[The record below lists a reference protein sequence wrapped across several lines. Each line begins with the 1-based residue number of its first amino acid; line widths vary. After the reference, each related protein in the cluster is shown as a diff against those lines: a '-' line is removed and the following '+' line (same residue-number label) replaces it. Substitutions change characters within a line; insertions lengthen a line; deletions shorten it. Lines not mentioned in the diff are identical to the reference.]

1 MHRFASAYL
10 QSRALKSLIAFSIA
24 LLLPLTSFGGVWKA
38 QLDLVDGTN
47 YGDTKKIRFFVDV
60 LNDSNDV
67 VSSLKPEYLTVLY
80 SDAKKEDV
88 PLEGDFEIS
97 TFAEKDFGVAV
108 MLVFA
113 GHSNYAGEE
122 GAKFLSP
129 CKAERDGFKKL
140 ADVLKGQDQLAL
152 YTYTNTDFSK
162 KLASFTR
169 DYSSIKQELD
179 KSAKCSKPDADP
191 KKKARI
197 QLFRTI
203 KSAID
208 EFKEEGLPRRKILIV
223 MSDGQDIRAE
233 NQKAVR
239 KRLDEIRE
247 AAETQGVRIYAIGFS
262 MEGGKYLRF
271 LRDMA
276 RVTNGTYRELA
287 RLNDIETVFF
297 QIGQQLKK
305 QYVIDFS
312 PKKFKGDNKDLQFQ
326 LVLKIPKGPAALKTN
341 KLTAGTVKPIPFPWM
356 KWAIWIGGGL
366 LGFIILIIFFVWLAR
381 RPKKEKPVV
390 QQEVYE
396 EQEEVIDDTPRGPV
410 KGKLE
415 VVAGPLVGRTFWIT
429 EDITTIGSMDGN
441 NIVLNDSSVSKR
453 HAGIKIEDK
462 RYELADFGSTNSTF
476 INGRKI
482 NKQFLRDGDRV
493 RFGDTE
499 MVFHLQ

>member
-1 MHRFASAYL
+1 MHRFAFDNRP
-10 QSRALKSLIAFSIA
+10 SRFLNSLIAFSFA
-24 LLLPLTSFGGVWKA
+24 MLLPLTSFAAVWWA
-38 QLDLVDGTN
+38 NLDLVDGTN

-67 VSSLKPEYLTVLY
+67 VANLKPEYLTVLY

-88 PLEGDFEIS
+88 KLDGEFEIS
-97 TFAEKDFGVAV
+97 TFADKDFGVAV

-129 CKAERDGFKKL
+129 CKAQREGFKKL
-140 ADVLKGQDQLAL
+140 ADTLKGQDQLAL
-152 YTYTNTDFSK
+152 YTYTNTQFSK

-169 DYSSIKQELD
+169 DYGSVKQELD
-179 KSAKCSKPDADP
+179 KSAKCDKPVADP

-247 AAETQGVRIYAIGFS
+247 AAETNGVRVYAVGFS

-276 RVTNGTYRELA
+276 RVTNGTYRELK

-297 QIGQQLKK
+297 QIGQQIKK
-305 QYVIDFS
+305 QYVIDFT

-341 KLTAGTVKPIPFPWM
+341 KLAAGTVKPIPFPWM
-356 KWAIWIGGGL
+356 KWVIWIGGGL
-366 LGFIILIIFFVWLAR
+366 LAFIFLIIIIVLIAK
-381 RPKKEKPVV
+381 RPKKEKPVAAPM
-390 QQEVYE
+390 E
-396 EQEEVIDDTPRGPV
+396 EHEEEEIIDDTPRGPV

-415 VVAGPLVGRTFWIT
+415 VVAGPHAGRTFWIT
-429 EDITTIGSMDGN
+429 DDITTIGSMDGN

-482 NKQFLRDGDRV
+482 NKQFLRDGDKI